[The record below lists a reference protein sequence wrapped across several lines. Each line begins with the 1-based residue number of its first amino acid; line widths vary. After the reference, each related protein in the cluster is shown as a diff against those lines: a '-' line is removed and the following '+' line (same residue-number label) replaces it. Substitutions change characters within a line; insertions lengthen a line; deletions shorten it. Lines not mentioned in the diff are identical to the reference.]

1 MAAVAPITRTER
13 ALLLLEHVAA
23 GGPPQTHGELM
34 RELSVPRSTLS
45 DLLAELRDL
54 GYLRVIDRRYAPG
67 PRLIGLVHRGLAHGG
82 TILSAV
88 MPVLERVARA
98 TGETSVYVVQA
109 GDAVVALAQ
118 APSAN
123 EIRYVA
129 TLWEPFGL
137 ETTAPGMVFRA
148 FAPSAPPDLAAVR
161 ERGYAVLRS

>member
-67 PRLIGLVHRGLAHGG
+67 PRLIGLVHRGLLRGREDLHKRGNNSG
-82 TILSAV
+82 SAAA
-88 MPVLERVARA
+88 LCNA
-98 TGETSVYVVQA
+98 TKHDDPSCWASIDA
-109 GDAVVALAQ
+109 GDPHVFL
-118 APSAN
+118 
-123 EIRYVA
+123 RYHG
-129 TLWEPFGL
+129 FG
-137 ETTAPGMVFRA
+137 RC
-148 FAPSAPPDLAAVR
+148 
-161 ERGYAVLRS
+161 